1 MSAQTRRT
9 YQLGELRGTVYL
21 LTVRASP
28 NEHNV
33 EDFAVTVHYNDNTED
48 RGVNV
53 VRVDNAHGS
62 VHIDKLY
69 RRGQPKE
76 EVDMTLWE
84 AEEHLVENWR
94 RFAREHVKNHDD

>member
-1 MSAQTRRT
+1 MSNETRRT
-9 YQLGELRGTVYL
+9 YQLGEFDGTEYL

-28 NEHNV
+28 DERNV
-33 EDFAVTVHYNDNTED
+33 EDFAVTVHYNDSTED

-53 VRVDNAHGS
+53 VRIDNAHGS

-76 EVDMTLWE
+76 AVDMTPWE
-84 AEEHLVENWR
+84 AEAHLVENWR
-94 RFAREHVKNHDD
+94 RFAREHAKAHGE